1 MIKASNKVTGEV
13 IELETN
19 NLEQTITAWEV
30 SQGYEKLAK
39 DLKDQLKKI
48 VPGYVG
54 DKGVSDEAR
63 KSMFRISHVQ
73 RMTYDKA
80 VVRSVLDE
88 DVFDL
93 VTKIDKSKLDTYIKE
108 NLAEL
113 GDASTEMRNAM
124 IPDGNAYEVIK
135 LERF

>member
-13 IELETN
+13 IELETDN
-19 NLEQTITAWEV
+19 IEQTVTAWEV
-30 SQGYEKLAK
+30 AQGYEKLAK

-54 DKGVSDEAR
+54 DKGVSDEAN
-63 KSMFRISHVQ
+63 KAIFRISHIQ

-80 VVRSVLDE
+80 VVRRVLDE

-113 GDASTEMRNAM
+113 GDASTEMRSAM
-124 IPDGNAYEVIK
+124 IPDGSAYEVIK